1 MSILI
6 KRVISTSNH
15 VFRRK
20 IWDKFGKL
28 QIVSEKLQIISGK
41 FQNNV
46 INEVK
51 QISLSHVIMIQII
64 YILLQ
69 FSKRLLLKKRST
81 FFKVSTV
88 SILFAPT
95 QTNILEF
102 GPVSS
107 FDEWF
112 LVGLIN
118 FFNFT
123 NFMNS
128 SNQ

>member
-64 YILLQ
+64 FYSSFQ
-69 FSKRLLLKKRST
+69 KDFFLKKGVL
-81 FFKVSTV
+81 FF
-88 SILFAPT
+88 LFAPS

-123 NFMNS
+123 NFRNS

>member
-1 MSILI
+1 MSVLI

-20 IWDKFGKL
+20 IWEKFGKL
-28 QIVSEKLQIISGK
+28 QIVNEKLQIISGK

-64 YILLQ
+64 FYSSFQ
-69 FSKRLLLKKRST
+69 KDFFLKKRST

-88 SILFAPT
+88 SILFAPS

-102 GPVSS
+102 GPVIS

>member
-51 QISLSHVIMIQII
+51 QNSLSHVIMIQII
-64 YILLQ
+64 FYSLNFQ
-69 FSKRLLLKKRST
+69 KD
-81 FFKVSTV
+81 FF
-88 SILFAPT
+88 
-95 QTNILEF
+95 
-102 GPVSS
+102 
-107 FDEWF
+107 
-112 LVGLIN
+112 
-118 FFNFT
+118 
-123 NFMNS
+123 
-128 SNQ
+128 